1 MSVNPQ
7 AFARSVLQLLQENP
21 RNYLDF
27 GVYWFFVKD
36 VLKRYYTRENLHL
49 LGDYRDE
56 SVIARMPAFDALED
70 AFQAAIAEFNANRMH
85 NMGRNTLV
93 DPEGETFILNDEDF

>member
-7 AFARSVLQLLQENP
+7 NFAKSVLQLLQTDP
-21 RNYLDF
+21 RNYLNF

-49 LGDYRDE
+49 LGEYRDE
-56 SVIARMPAFDALED
+56 SVIARMPAFDSLED
-70 AFQAAIAEFNANRMH
+70 AFQAAIAEYNHNATYNL
-85 NMGRNTLV
+85 GRNTVL
-93 DPEGETFILNDEDF
+93 DANDEPFLLNDEDY